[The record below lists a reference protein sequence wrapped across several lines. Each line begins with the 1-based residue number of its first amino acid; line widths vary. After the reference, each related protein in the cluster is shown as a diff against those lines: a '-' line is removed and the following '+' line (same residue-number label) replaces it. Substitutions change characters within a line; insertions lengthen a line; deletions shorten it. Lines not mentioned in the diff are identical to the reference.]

1 VLSIQTM
8 NSINVLQDFTFTESD
23 FDSVIRS
30 QVPQTIYNDLQSL
43 MSLEQLIRN
52 REELHHHKEII
63 SEMSTIDNVN
73 ELLLH
78 GLSEEEIATIH
89 TINTNVKK
97 GKELI
102 ISTLRDYDACLD
114 EIQQTNNNISIT
126 NTTITSIKK
135 QLEGLSRIHE
145 DLAEISTPFLTSL
158 LEKQQN
164 IIDELQSSI
173 GLLVCKKDKLEA
185 TLRALGTSYNIIKN
199 APMHHT
205 CPICITN
212 EVDIY
217 LDPCG
222 HTLCR
227 QCNRGTHCHMCRTK
241 IRSVRSMYYS

>member
-1 VLSIQTM
+1 MS
-8 NSINVLQDFTFTESD
+8 DFTFTDSD
-23 FDSVIRS
+23 FDSITRS

-43 MSLEQLIRN
+43 MSLEQLIRH
-52 REELHHHKEII
+52 REELLHHRETV

-73 ELLLH
+73 ELLLY
-78 GLSEEEIATIH
+78 GLSQEEVTIID

-97 GKELI
+97 GRELI
-102 ISTLRDYDACLD
+102 TRTLREYDACLD
-114 EIQQTNNNISIT
+114 EIHQTNTNISVT
-126 NTTITSIKK
+126 NTTITSINK
-135 QLEGLSRIHE
+135 QLEGLTRIHKE
-145 DLAEISTPFLTSL
+145 LADISTPFLTTL
-158 LEKQQN
+158 LEKQEN
-164 IIDELQSSI
+164 IIAELQTSI
-173 GLLVCKKDKLEA
+173 GLLICKKDKLEA

-241 IRSVRSMYYS
+241 IRSARSMYYS